1 MSQEN
6 QEQQEQQQ
14 EFIYDWDSLVIQ
26 LENGGNAHGA
36 IRIMKQDMEN
46 MKFLHGMERGEV
58 LDMLVKALET
68 TPNPQE
74 EVEK

>member
-6 QEQQEQQQ
+6 QEQQE
-14 EFIYDWDSLVIQ
+14 FVYDWDSLVIQ
-26 LENGGNAHGA
+26 LENGGNTHGV
-36 IRIMKQDMEN
+36 IRIMKQDMDG

-68 TPNPQE
+68 TPNPQAE
-74 EVEK
+74 AEK

>member
-6 QEQQEQQQ
+6 QEQQE
-14 EFIYDWDSLVIQ
+14 FVYDWDSLVIQ
-26 LENGGNAHGA
+26 LENGEKVHGS
-36 IRIMKQDMEN
+36 IRIMKQDMDN

-68 TPNPQE
+68 TPDPQAE
-74 EVEK
+74 AEK